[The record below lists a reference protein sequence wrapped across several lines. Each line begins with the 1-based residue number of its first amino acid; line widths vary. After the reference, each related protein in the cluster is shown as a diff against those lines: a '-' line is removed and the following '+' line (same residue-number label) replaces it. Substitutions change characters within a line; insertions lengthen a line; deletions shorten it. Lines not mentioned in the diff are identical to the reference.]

1 MCLLFLA
8 THDESCWG
16 VFFGGGGGVLLLN
29 EGVTAHYNGKDIV
42 SFGLK

>member
-1 MCLLFLA
+1 MLGF
-8 THDESCWG
+8 
-16 VFFGGGGGVLLLN
+16 VFFGGGVLLLN